1 MQSKKNR
8 AQPGIVNGFP
18 LQCRAFPLQSGAGGF
33 FRRLYNLR
41 FFTGQPQCPV
51 DKKLCAGVARKFLH
65 LCAFAHGK
73 SGAGLTFRCLRVFL
87 NSAGQPHTDPFF
99 NSAAFKA

>member
-18 LQCRAFPLQSGAGGF
+18 LQCRAFPLQSGAGRL

-41 FFTGQPQCPV
+41 FFTGQPQCPM
-51 DKKLCAGVARKFLH
+51 DKNCAPVLQGSFCSYALSRMENPAQV
-65 LCAFAHGK
+65 
-73 SGAGLTFRCLRVFL
+73 
-87 NSAGQPHTDPFF
+87 
-99 NSAAFKA
+99 